1 MPRAPRPDLDPAAL
15 DVGHL
20 ALFVGY
26 AFADAVMAAL
36 GEAGFADLRFSHGF
50 LIQHLIEGGRTIG
63 ELAQRM
69 EMTQQGASKA
79 VAELEALGYVERGT
93 DEDARVRRVQLSA
106 RGREALAATRR
117 ARERLAAAGHGDGR
131 QDGEGRAPP
140 ARPPARRARRR
151 GRGAPPPGHRPAL
164 TGLIV
169 RSHRPRRARRRFS
182 SRRA

>member
-1 MPRAPRPDLDPAAL
+1 MRAHAPRPDLDPAAL

-79 VAELEALGYVERGT
+79 VAELEALHYVERRT
-93 DEDARVRRVQLSA
+93 DDEDARVRRVQLST

-117 ARERLAAAGHGDGR
+117 ARERLQRRLASRTGDKTVK
-131 QDGEGRAPP
+131 D
-140 ARPPARRARRR
+140 ARRLLARLLDELGGTDAVSRRR
-151 GRGAPPPGHRPAL
+151 VSAPR
-164 TGLIV
+164 
-169 RSHRPRRARRRFS
+169 
-182 SRRA
+182 